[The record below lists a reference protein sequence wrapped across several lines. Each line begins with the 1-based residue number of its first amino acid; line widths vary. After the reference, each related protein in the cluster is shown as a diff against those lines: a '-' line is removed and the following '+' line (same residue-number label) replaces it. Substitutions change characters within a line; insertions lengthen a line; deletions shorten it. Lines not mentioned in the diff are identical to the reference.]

1 MVLVMHTR
9 ILQDR
14 GPSNPATDDELIKRS
29 NNDFCSFRRNGSTG
43 IGSVYTD
50 LFAKR
55 IHDLMLAVRDR
66 ARKEW
71 STNVE
76 D

>member
-1 MVLVMHTR
+1 MTSV
-9 ILQDR
+9 
-14 GPSNPATDDELIKRS
+14 PSVETTG
-29 NNDFCSFRRNGSTG
+29 GSTG

-55 IHDLMLAVRDR
+55 VHHLILAIRDR